1 MARAA
6 VTITV
11 LLGLAAPIYGFAP
24 SAGIRL
30 SSRVSSSRQLR
41 TGITAMEMSVQD
53 SVDRRAALSRMAVIA
68 AGLSVSAATV
78 PSPALA
84 AGTPKK
90 VVVAGATGQTGR
102 RILERLAGTAGLNVG
117 GGGRNVDK
125 ASKSL
130 AESSTVVRGAM
141 VQKVAAVDTAAVE
154 LKQLDVVADSVDA
167 LAQTM
172 DGADSL
178 VIATG
183 FIPGNPFKMNDEA
196 HKVDNVGT
204 IKLID
209 AAKKAGVKKV
219 VMVSSILTNG
229 RAWGQ
234 EKSPGFV
241 ITNAFGGVLDEKLVA
256 ENYLRASGLD
266 YTIVRPGGLK
276 AKPPTGALL
285 VAKED
290 SLNSGEVSRDLVA
303 DVAVASLSDP
313 KVRRSVTAWIAL
325 TCAFSALM
333 LLPRHCAAVSH
344 VLSVALGH
352 TTQVSSKVLEI
363 IEDEGVPPKVFNGIV
378 M

>member
-1 MARAA
+1 M
-6 VTITV
+6 
-11 LLGLAAPIYGFAP
+11 
-24 SAGIRL
+24 
-30 SSRVSSSRQLR
+30 
-41 TGITAMEMSVQD
+41 
-53 SVDRRAALSRMAVIA
+53 
-68 AGLSVSAATV
+68 
-78 PSPALA
+78 
-84 AGTPKK
+84 
-90 VVVAGATGQTGR
+90 
-102 RILERLAGTAGLNVG
+102 
-117 GGGRNVDK
+117 RNVDK

-313 KVRRSVTAWIAL
+313 KV
-325 TCAFSALM
+325 
-333 LLPRHCAAVSH
+333 
-344 VLSVALGH
+344 
-352 TTQVSSKVLEI
+352 SSKVLEI